1 MSKENKEAEDN
12 LSEIKELKDQIN
24 QLTNEKDKYLDI
36 AQRAQDDLVN
46 YRKKSSIDLKE
57 SEERSQRRILHQIIM
72 ILDQINM
79 ALSAKVNTKTY
90 KSWIEGIGSINKNL
104 VTMLASFDLIEINL
118 EKDDKFDPN
127 IHEAISSLESDKLND
142 GEIVRQISPGYKHK
156 DYLLRPILVE
166 IAINKK

>member
-1 MSKENKEAEDN
+1 
-12 LSEIKELKDQIN
+12 
-24 QLTNEKDKYLDI
+24 
-36 AQRAQDDLVN
+36 
-46 YRKKSSIDLKE
+46 
-57 SEERSQRRILHQIIM
+57 M

-104 VTMLASFDLIEINL
+104 VTMLSSFDLIEINL

-127 IHEAISSLESDKLND
+127 IHEAISSVESDKFKD

>member
-36 AQRAQDDLVN
+36 AQRAQADLVN
-46 YRKKSSIDLKE
+46 YRKKSSIDLQE

-79 ALSAKVNTKTY
+79 ALSAKVNTNFRVIT
-90 KSWIEGIGSINKNL
+90 
-104 VTMLASFDLIEINL
+104 DLSDLKLRGYDRI
-118 EKDDKFDPN
+118 FDPFFY
-127 IHEAISSLESDKLND
+127 ISSAKHFKKKTQPKTSNINVLLNRI
-142 GEIVRQISPGYKHK
+142 E
-156 DYLLRPILVE
+156 L
-166 IAINKK
+166 NKKKLIFIYISVRNLFIKYLVL

>member
-1 MSKENKEAEDN
+1 MSKENKEAEDHLN
-12 LSEIKELKDQIN
+12 EIKELKDQIN

-36 AQRAQDDLVN
+36 AQRAQADLVN
-46 YRKKSSIDLKE
+46 YRKKSSIDLQE

-104 VTMLASFDLIEINL
+104 VTMLSSFNLIVINL
-118 EKDDKFDPN
+118 EKNDKFDPN
-127 IHEAISSLESDKLND
+127 IH
-142 GEIVRQISPGYKHK
+142 
-156 DYLLRPILVE
+156 
-166 IAINKK
+166 